1 MIVGIPKEIK
11 DHEYRV
17 AMPPG
22 GCQALVAAGH
32 KVVVEKGAGHGTG
45 FGDAEYEAV
54 GAVLAEEHSD
64 VFRTAEL
71 VIKVKEPLA
80 SEYDLLREDS
90 ILFTFLH
97 LAAFPDLASV
107 LLEKR
112 VPAIAYETIQL
123 SDGSMPILTPMSEVA
138 GRLAAQV
145 AAYYL
150 EKLNGGSGRL
160 LGGVPGVPPAKVV
173 VIGAGTVGTNAA
185 GIALGMGAEV
195 VVIDRKVD
203 RLRYLDENFHG
214 RLTTLSSSTFNIAA
228 AVREADVVIGAA
240 LVTGGKA
247 PVLVTRE
254 MVASMRPGS
263 VIMDVAID
271 QGGMFE
277 TSRPTSHSDPVYTV
291 DGVVHYCVTNMPGIV
306 PRTSTF
312 ALANATLPYAL
323 ALANLG
329 LKEAVR
335 RDPALARGVNTY
347 GGHIAH
353 LTVAEA
359 LGYVS
364 YNLSA
369 LL

>member
-11 DHEYRV
+11 DHENRV

-45 FGDAEYEAV
+45 LGDAEYEAV
-54 GAVLAEEHSD
+54 GAVLAEGHGD

-150 EKLNGGSGRL
+150 EKLNGGAGRL
-160 LGGVPGVPPAKVV
+160 LGGVPGVPPAKGVV
-173 VIGAGTVGTNAA
+173 VGAGAGGAHAA
-185 GIALGMGAEV
+185 GGAP
-195 VVIDRKVD
+195 RGGAGGG
-203 RLRYLDENFHG
+203 G
-214 RLTTLSSSTFNIAA
+214 R
-228 AVREADVVIGAA
+228 D
-240 LVTGGKA
+240 
-247 PVLVTRE
+247 
-254 MVASMRPGS
+254 
-263 VIMDVAID
+263 
-271 QGGMFE
+271 
-277 TSRPTSHSDPVYTV
+277 
-291 DGVVHYCVTNMPGIV
+291 
-306 PRTSTF
+306 
-312 ALANATLPYAL
+312 
-323 ALANLG
+323 
-329 LKEAVR
+329 
-335 RDPALARGVNTY
+335 
-347 GGHIAH
+347 
-353 LTVAEA
+353 
-359 LGYVS
+359 
-364 YNLSA
+364 
-369 LL
+369 